1 MNPQSILNW
10 ISTNSAIRPTKNCQV
25 LALLAD
31 GTLTMVTHH
40 PPYRRSETYWH
51 DEYWHDELNCMCDYD
66 GTCNK
71 VAVIYYAQ
79 LPTDLDFAVP
89 QIRAIELEAATNDS
103 LTAAVL

>member
-1 MNPQSILNW
+1 
-10 ISTNSAIRPTKNCQV
+10 
-25 LALLAD
+25 
-31 GTLTMVTHH
+31 
-40 PPYRRSETYWH
+40 
-51 DEYWHDELNCMCDYD
+51 MCDYD

-71 VAVIYYAQ
+71 VTVIYYAP